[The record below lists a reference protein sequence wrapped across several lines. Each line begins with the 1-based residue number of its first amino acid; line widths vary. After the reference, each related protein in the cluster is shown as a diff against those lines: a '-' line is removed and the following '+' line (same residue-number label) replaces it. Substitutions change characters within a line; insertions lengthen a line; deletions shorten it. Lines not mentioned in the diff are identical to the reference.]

1 MAVLTFAVRR
11 RDPVLVGPAG
21 PTPRETKRLS
31 NIDDMEVLRRHMPS
45 VCFYR
50 GGSRVDD
57 DPAAVIRRAFGE
69 ALVPYYPLAG
79 RLREVEGRRLVVDC
93 TGEGVLFVEVDADVR
108 LAELEAATGLRPP
121 FPCMDHQATSRAPV
135 ASPLLLVQVTRL
147 LCGGFVVAF
156 RINHVMCDAAGVSQ
170 FVSAHARGLPAPA
183 MPAAWSREILEARS
197 QPKARDYDAVPPPPS
212 FSNMV
217 QQTFTFSPADVAA
230 LKKRLPPHLRDK
242 AMAFDVLMAAV
253 WRART
258 AALELPPGKDVG
270 LALMANFRGL
280 SELGIPAGYYG
291 NACIALMAQTT
302 AGALRGGSLGD
313 EVALVREA
321 KAAMTAEHVR
331 PRSALADDY
340 FVSDTR
346 HAFQRADFGWDE
358 PVYAGPVATHPLV
371 RASFLLTVRNADGEE
386 GLAVTMVLP
395 QLVMDR
401 FASQIEMLLTS
412 LVAPAVRGTKA
423 RL

>member
-1 MAVLTFAVRR
+1 
-11 RDPVLVGPAG
+11 
-21 PTPRETKRLS
+21 
-31 NIDDMEVLRRHMPS
+31 
-45 VCFYR
+45 
-50 GGSRVDD
+50 
-57 DPAAVIRRAFGE
+57 
-69 ALVPYYPLAG
+69 
-79 RLREVEGRRLVVDC
+79 
-93 TGEGVLFVEVDADVR
+93 
-108 LAELEAATGLRPP
+108 
-121 FPCMDHQATSRAPV
+121 
-135 ASPLLLVQVTRL
+135 
-147 LCGGFVVAF
+147 
-156 RINHVMCDAAGVSQ
+156 
-170 FVSAHARGLPAPA
+170 
-183 MPAAWSREILEARS
+183 MPAAWSPEILEARS
-197 QPKARDYDAVPPPPS
+197 QPKARDYDAVPPPPPPPS

-242 AMAFDVLMAAV
+242 AMAFDVLVAAV